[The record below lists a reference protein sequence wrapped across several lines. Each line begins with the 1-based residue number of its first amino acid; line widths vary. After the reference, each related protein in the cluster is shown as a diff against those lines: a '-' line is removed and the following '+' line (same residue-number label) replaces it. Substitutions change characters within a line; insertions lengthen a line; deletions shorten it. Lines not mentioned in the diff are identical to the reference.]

1 MQAQTGPPRRQGD
14 VVVFRKRQPNE
25 CIMRLLLTGLAIVF
39 ATLALDVTSS
49 DAQFFSRRF
58 CTFGVLNSEAAEP
71 DCSFNTWEQCLATAS
86 GLGRYC
92 GENPFYAGP
101 SRGGTQSEKNV
112 TRKRNTRSR

>member
-1 MQAQTGPPRRQGD
+1 
-14 VVVFRKRQPNE
+14 
-25 CIMRLLLTGLAIVF
+25 MRLLLTGLAIVF
-39 ATLALDVTSS
+39 ATLALDVPSS

-58 CTFGVLNSEAAEP
+58 CTFGVLNSEASDP

-101 SRGGTQSEKNV
+101 RGGLQSGTNV
-112 TRKRNTRSR
+112 TRKGRNTGSR